1 MMKIRRITEVLV
13 NVRQFKP
20 KRKNTKISF
29 LSPLHKKKAS
39 IKMGAF
45 LFVYIPRQTKNV
57 VRPSYDGQSLMSKD
71 SVT

>member
-1 MMKIRRITEVLV
+1 MDIVHRNIVEMR
-13 NVRQFKP
+13 
-20 KRKNTKISF
+20 
-29 LSPLHKKKAS
+29 LSGTAKKKAS

-57 VRPSYDGQSLMSKD
+57 VRPSYDGQSLVSKD